1 MMAVEPRSPRAVL
14 IADGDRDTRARYR
27 AAFDRAAYAVHES
40 EDGAE
45 ALGKAIC
52 HRPDLVVT
60 ETRLRRIDGF
70 SLCQLLRDD
79 PTTRDMAIIVVS
91 SSANEIEMARARN
104 VGADAV
110 LGKPCAPETLLDA
123 VQHLQPRNPA
133 AVQPPVVAPP
143 VLECPVCQSRL
154 IYEQSHTGGVKSAP
168 EQWDDFRCPRCGPYQ
183 YRRRTRKLK
192 ATT

>member
-1 MMAVEPRSPRAVL
+1 MMGTEGRMPRAVL

-52 HRPDLVVT
+52 HRPDIVVA

-79 PTTRDMAIIVVS
+79 PATRDMSIIVVS
-91 SSANEIEMARARN
+91 SNANAIEMARAKN
-104 VGADAV
+104 VGADFV
-110 LGKPCAPETLLDA
+110 LGKPCSPETLLEA
-123 VQHLQPRNPA
+123 AQRLRPRDSA
-133 AVQPPVVAPP
+133 APP
-143 VLECPVCQSRL
+143 LALVTPPTLECPVCQSRL
-154 IYEQSHTGGVKSAP
+154 IYEQSHTGGVKSSP
-168 EQWDDFRCPRCGPYQ
+168 EQWDDFRCPKCGPYQ
-183 YRRRTRKLK
+183 YRRRTRRLK
-192 ATT
+192 AT